1 MAVRT
6 DEVQL
11 RIDFIT
17 DESRKLAQTLNTTKQ
32 YNQEIAN
39 ASREIANYQKQL
51 AKANVDEK
59 KREEL
64 LQKVADKEKVVATN
78 LAKIAEEGK
87 KVEKLDLNKVMPQQ
101 LVERAKQLN
110 TAMRLIPQSAPE
122 FKKLQTELAAVNAQL
137 RQVKQ
142 NASGLSPEAPGGFNI
157 AGLGVKALGAI
168 GGVTAL
174 FAALKKGI
182 SGAAELEQLNIS
194 FEVFLGSAQKAKEV
208 IGKLKD
214 FEKKTPFDSEQVN
227 KAGRALLAFGF
238 STEELIPQL
247 TRVGDVAA
255 GTGKDFNELA
265 LIYGKAKTQGLIQ
278 GEELNQLAEA
288 GIPIYAELA
297 KVLGTSE
304 SKIRKLGEQ
313 GKIQFGD
320 LEQVFKNLTGEGGRF
335 AGLMDKQSQ
344 SVSGLFSTLKSA
356 FDGLLNSLGT
366 ALLPAIKEITN
377 GLLELTT
384 FAQQE
389 LSPGFAVV
397 GEGISFVVTS
407 VKDLFALLSSSGLGE
422 VGRQI
427 KLALVGPFAQVAD
440 AVSKI
445 KKAFS
450 SGDAAA
456 VVDPAIEAK
465 QKQDEENARKIE
477 EERTKANAEKNA
489 KLKAEILKKEREE
502 ATKRAEAA
510 FQKQLAVND
519 AATKREEL
527 LQAARFAKN
536 AISEEQYQVRLSTI
550 QEDGLRSRLA
560 IYEQFGREQQNAAL
574 EIQNKIIAIET
585 SRAGRRTATSVAT
598 LGGTALPGSVS
609 SQSDNTDRNLGVAGI
624 GNDAARVALRQKF
637 EAALITEQ
645 DYQLRSLELKRAFI
659 EEELAILRAS
669 TQPNIDEIQK
679 REDAKLKID
688 EDIAKKKADNAA
700 RLQEYQNRMQQAGF
714 ETFQEGI
721 NLGIELLG
729 KDAAAKKKYASVIKA
744 FEIGV
749 VTTQGISEVQKIF
762 AKNAAL
768 PGGTLLSLEE
778 SATAILRTVGAVVKI
793 ERQKFAAG
801 GYTGPGYGMADETG
815 QVPVGTVHANE
826 YVTPAWMRRIPEVRA
841 NERWL
846 EAIRTRGY
854 AQGGLVTV
862 NTTPTLPPST
872 VSGGFSGGDS
882 ASMNLQAAQLLYQA
896 ALNFPRTVGASVS
909 YLAIE
914 DAGTELSTIR
924 KEAQI

>member
-39 ASREIANYQKQL
+39 ASKEIANYQKQL

-87 KVEKLDLNKVMPQQ
+87 KVEKLDLNKVLPAQ
-101 LVERAKQLN
+101 LVDRAKQLN
-110 TAMRLIPQSAPE
+110 AAMRLIPQSAPE
-122 FKKLQTELAAVNAQL
+122 FKKLQTELTAINAQL

-142 NASGLSPEAPGGFNI
+142 NASGLSPEGSGGFNI
-157 AGLGVKALGAI
+157 AGLGTKALGAI

-174 FAALKKGI
+174 FAGLKKAI
-182 SGAAELEQLNIS
+182 ESSAELEQLNIS
-194 FEVFLGSAQKAKEV
+194 FEVFLGSAEKAKEV

-238 STEELIPQL
+238 STQELIPTLQA
-247 TRVGDVAA
+247 VGDVAA

-265 LIYGKAKTQGLIQ
+265 LIYGKAKAQGLIQ

-288 GIPIYAELA
+288 GIPIYGELA
-297 KVLGTSE
+297 KVLGVSE
-304 SKIRKLGEQ
+304 SQIRKLGEQ
-313 GKIQFGD
+313 GRINFTD
-320 LEQVFKNLTGEGGRF
+320 LEKVFQNLTNEGGRF
-335 AGLMDKQSQ
+335 AGLMERQSQ
-344 SVSGLFSTLKSA
+344 SAAGLFSTLKSV
-356 FDGLLNSLGT
+356 FDSLFSQIGT
-366 ALLPAIKEITN
+366 ALQPAIKELLTSLIKMGTDIAPVIVPAFQAIGAAISGVVSLVKESVSLFSTYSTGKFKAVGDGVKNAILGSLAPVYDFYKAITGAKKIAEEAAASAATEAAAN
-377 GLLELTT
+377 RAATEEELAAAAENEKKRLEL
-384 FAQQE
+384 E
-389 LSPGFAVV
+389 
-397 GEGISFVVTS
+397 
-407 VKDLFALLSSSGLGE
+407 
-422 VGRQI
+422 
-427 KLALVGPFAQVAD
+427 AD
-440 AVSKI
+440 RK
-445 KKAFS
+445 KKA
-450 SGDAAA
+450 
-456 VVDPAIEAK
+456 
-465 QKQDEENARKIE
+465 Q
-477 EERTKANAEKNA
+477 
-489 KLKAEILKKEREE
+489 EE
-502 ATKRAEAA
+502 AAKRAEAA
-510 FQKQLAVND
+510 FQRQLAAND

-527 LQAARFAKN
+527 IQAGRFAKN
-536 AISEEQYQVRLSTI
+536 VISEAQYQVRLSSI
-550 QEDGLRSRLA
+550 QEDGLRARLA
-560 IYEQFGREQQNAAL
+560 IYEKFGRDQQNAAL
-574 EIQNKIIAIET
+574 EIQNKIVEIET
-585 SRAGRRTATSVAT
+585 NKAQRRTDTTVST
-598 LGGTALPGSVS
+598 LGSKPITGSVS
-609 SQSDNTDRNLGVAGI
+609 SIRDNTDQSLGVAGI

-669 TQPNIDEIQK
+669 TQPNIDEIKK

-700 RLQEYQNRMQQAGF
+700 RLQDYQDRIQAAGN
-714 ETFQEGI
+714 ETFHEGI
-721 NLGIELLG
+721 NLGIELLS
-729 KDAAAKKKYASVIKA
+729 KDAEAKKKHASVIKA

-768 PGGTLLSLEE
+768 PGGTLLSIAE
-778 SATAILRTVGAVVKI
+778 SAPAILRTIGSVVKI
-793 ERQKFAAG
+793 TRQKFARG
-801 GYTGPGYGMADETG
+801 GDTGPGYGMADETG
-815 QVPVGTVHANE
+815 HVPVGTVHANE

-854 AQGGLVTV
+854 AQGGLVSV
-862 NTTPTLPPST
+862 NTTPTIPLQT
-872 VSGGFSGGDS
+872 VTGSYSGDNSG
-882 ASMNLQAAQLLYQA
+882 SMNLQAAQLLYQA
-896 ALNFPRTVGASVS
+896 AMNFPRTVGASVS
-909 YLAIE
+909 YLDIE
-914 DAGTELSTIR
+914 DAGTEISTIR
-924 KEAQI
+924 ADAAI